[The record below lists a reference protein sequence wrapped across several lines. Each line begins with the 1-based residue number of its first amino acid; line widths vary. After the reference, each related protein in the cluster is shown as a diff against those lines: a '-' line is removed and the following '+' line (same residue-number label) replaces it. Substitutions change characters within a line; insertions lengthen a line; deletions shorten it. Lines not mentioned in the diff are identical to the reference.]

1 MNKMQNKKAKKRE
14 ALLNSAYE
22 LFTTIGFSKT
32 TILNIS
38 LNAGVGKGTFY
49 LYFNDKDHIKNEL
62 TRVKSS
68 ELLTKAANHLD
79 KTNKKLNF
87 TDKIIFMIDFI
98 LEELSKDLSLL
109 KFISKNL
116 SWGILSESSTYTE
129 YDDAIDFQSF
139 VAEKLKEEKVA
150 FKTPELTIY
159 TIIEL
164 VNSTCFNIILNKKP
178 VTIDEFKPY
187 LYKLIHSI
195 VDDNLVKIKP

>member
-22 LFTTIGFSKT
+22 LFITIGFSKT

-79 KTNKKLNF
+79 KTNKELNF

-98 LEELSKDLSLL
+98 LEELSKDLPLL
-109 KFISKNL
+109 KFVSKNL
-116 SWGILSESSTYTE
+116 SWGILSDASNYTK

-178 VTIDEFKPY
+178 VPIDEFKPY